1 MAAPKLH
8 ASPEFFKQ
16 LSLDFQQLTV
26 TIKTLETFVVR
37 ALERGDR
44 LGDRRLQ
51 LILEQIE
58 VFVSKARHL
67 HDSLEELLGPL
78 VMES

>member
-1 MAAPKLH
+1 MATSKLH
-8 ASPEFFKQ
+8 VSPEFFKQ
-16 LSLDFQQLTV
+16 LSLNLQQLTV
-26 TIKTLETFVVR
+26 TITTLETFASR

-58 VFVSKARHL
+58 AFVLKTKHL
-67 HDSLEELLGPL
+67 HGDLVGFLESH
-78 VMES
+78 VVTD